1 MFSVSRV
8 RRRIL
13 RSLGEGGSLGGEET
27 FALNPSAIRSS
38 HRLSPPR
45 ARSPHRPRLTNHS
58 IFAIRPS
65 SRTPVFSNL
74 HTLFAREK
82 RPTRLFS
89 IYCALFRARRKD
101 QLPNYQKLTH
111 SLFRS
116 CAQERKLNHAV
127 SIACALF
134 REKRRGAPKFGLV
147 MGRQG
152 SGLFPESGRME

>member
-1 MFSVSRV
+1 MFLVSRA
-8 RRRIL
+8 RRRVR

-27 FALNPSAIRSS
+27 FALDPSAIRSS

-65 SRTPVFSNL
+65 SRAPLSSNL
-74 HTLFAREK
+74 HTLFAQEK

-89 IYCALFRARRKD
+89 IHCGLFRTHRRD

-116 CAQERKLNHAV
+116 CAKERKLNPAV

-134 REKRRGAPKFGLV
+134 REKRKGAPKFGLV
-147 MGRQG
+147 MDCQD